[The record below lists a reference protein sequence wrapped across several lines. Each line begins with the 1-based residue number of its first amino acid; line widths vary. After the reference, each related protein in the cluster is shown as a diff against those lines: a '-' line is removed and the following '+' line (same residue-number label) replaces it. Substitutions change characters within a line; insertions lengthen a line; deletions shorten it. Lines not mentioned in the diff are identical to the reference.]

1 MKIDD
6 KKPSCLRCKN
16 FKLLNL
22 EKGSCRKDKSFTEYP
37 VVGLMDSCE
46 DWIDCGQNYF
56 IRKGWLKGQQEKH

>member
-6 KKPSCLRCKN
+6 NKKSCLRCKN

-22 EKGSCRKDKSFTEYP
+22 EKGNCRKDRGSEYP
-37 VVGLMDSCE
+37 VKDLMDSCE
-46 DWIDCGQNYF
+46 DWVDCGQNYF